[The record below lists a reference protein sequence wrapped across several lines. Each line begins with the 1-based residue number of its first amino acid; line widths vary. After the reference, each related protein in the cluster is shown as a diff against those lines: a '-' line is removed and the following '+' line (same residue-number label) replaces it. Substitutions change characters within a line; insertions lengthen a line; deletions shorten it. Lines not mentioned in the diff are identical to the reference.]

1 MLSGLTTSDFYR
13 RLRVPLM
20 LSGALGVI
28 ALLFMGGLV
37 LGVMQ
42 SFGMEPLAGTYTLTL
57 THYVNVFTDPRFV
70 DALLLTLKVS
80 IATTVLTS
88 VLAVISALVLR
99 QSLWGKKLVTFI
111 FQLNIPI
118 PHVMGGIAAIFLL
131 SRAGLLARL
140 VYNLGWVQD
149 PAAFPALVYDR
160 NMISVILVYVWKG
173 VSFTGIILLA
183 TLQSVGEDYED
194 LARTLGA
201 SRWQRV
207 RFVVLPLIM
216 PGLLRGAILVFA
228 AVFSSY
234 AIPFLVGASYP
245 KALAVLAFEYYTNV
259 DLGFRKEAM
268 AMSTVMAIL
277 AAVLVWV
284 YMRLAAYVRGE

>member
-1 MLSGLTTSDFYR
+1 
-13 RLRVPLM
+13 M
-20 LSGALGVI
+20 LSGALAVI
-28 ALLFMGGLV
+28 GLLFMGGLA

-42 SFGMEPLAGTYTLTL
+42 SFGMEPLAGDYALTL
-57 THYVNVFTDPRFV
+57 GHYLNVVGDPRFV
-70 DALLLTLKVS
+70 EALLLTLRVS
-80 IATTVLTS
+80 IATTALMS
-88 VLAVISALVLR
+88 VLAVVCALVLR
-99 QSLWGKKLVTFI
+99 QSLWGKKVVTFI

-118 PHVMGGIAAIFLL
+118 PHVMGAIAAIFLL
-131 SRAGLLARL
+131 SRSGLLSRL
-140 VYNLGWVQD
+140 AFQMGLVEG
-149 PAAFPALVYDR
+149 PAGFPALVYDK
-160 NMISVILVYVWKG
+160 NLISVILVYVWKG

-201 SRWQRV
+201 NRWQRV
-207 RFVVLPLIM
+207 RYVLLPLIM

-234 AIPFLVGASYP
+234 AIPFLLGASHP

-268 AMSTVMAIL
+268 AMSTIMAIL
-277 AAVLVWV
+277 VAILVWV
-284 YMRLAAYVRGE
+284 YMRLAAYVRKE